1 MRHVG
6 AGCLLAVGV
15 WVTVSTGIAM
25 AQPGSGQQSGG
36 DGTTTSSATGSA
48 GGKQSTGFGPRRT
61 AGSGRAGTTNP
72 TSSVDSLGDSTAETR
87 DPGWLLVR
95 LRVSLRQIP
104 SLWFLP
110 GMGRDTVGAT
120 GYMQSWQQTVDRF
133 ADVIVPRPPG
143 PQPGPQIRTQIIQ
156 EEPVVDTTSGGG
168 SVYPLPE
175 PGNLPVPSVLQAPI
189 VLTPA
194 VPVRVIAPPVAAAP
208 APRVLPVPVA
218 LPPGTNLPWVPPR
231 ALAEPPAGAPTPK
244 IGNAVPPAHEPVPGV
259 GTSMNSQASF
269 RVGYAD
275 YLRTAGVPQ
284 LVAMALPGIAGIL
297 LLTASGGF
305 IGYRQAKAGST
316 VRTTSIERFLA

>member
-1 MRHVG
+1 VG

-15 WVTVSTGIAM
+15 WVTVSTGIAT

-36 DGTTTSSATGSA
+36 DGTTTSSATGSP
-48 GGKQSTGFGPRRT
+48 GDKQSTGFGPRHT

-72 TSSVDSLGDSTAETR
+72 TGSVDSIGDSTAETR
-87 DPGWLLVR
+87 DADWLLVR
-95 LRVSLRQIP
+95 LRMSLRQIP

-110 GMGRDTVGAT
+110 GVGRDTLGAT

-156 EEPVVDTTSGGG
+156 EEPVVDATSGGG

-175 PGNLPVPSVLQAPI
+175 PGNVLVPSVLQAPI

-194 VPVRVIAPPVAAAP
+194 PPPVRVIAPPVAAAP
-208 APRVLPVPVA
+208 APRLLPAPVA
-218 LPPGTNLPWVPPR
+218 LPPGTSLPWVPPR